1 METTIR
7 IFAAYLPKFNAYCVS
22 DKQISDAIATG
33 KTPEILLKDDDFSSL
48 GGSTINSPTV
58 GFLMGRES
66 GYYSIDYNYAK
77 SIAKSG
83 VKLRLLTYEKVTRQM
98 HGIDGLILPGGAFS
112 SPDFFY
118 NDDEE
123 EYKHNSRY
131 EAYETAIITS
141 RQKNIPMLGICAG
154 AQMIAAI
161 LGGRLYRNVA
171 EYTNVVHKTKEH
183 KAHGVT
189 ILPGNPLSRIFTKK
203 RIVTNSRHREA
214 LNPNGPF
221 SLALYAIAEDGIPEA
236 WGSEE
241 KKILC
246 IQWHPEDFAVEDNKE
261 MQEIYNWLPK
271 QIVNK

>member
-1 METTIR
+1 MENTIK
-7 IFAAYLPKFNAYCVS
+7 IYAAYMPKFNAYCIS
-22 DKQISDAIATG
+22 DKSISEVLATG
-33 KTPEILLKDDDFSSL
+33 KIPEVLIKDDDYSSL
-48 GGSTINSPTV
+48 GGCSVNAATV
-58 GFLMGRES
+58 GFLMGREC

-83 VKLRLLTYEKVTRQM
+83 VKLRLLTYEKVSRQM
-98 HGIDGLILPGGAFS
+98 HGLDGLILPGGAFS

-118 NDDEE
+118 NDKKE

-131 EAYETAIITS
+131 EAYETTIIRS

-154 AQMIAAI
+154 AQMIAAV

-171 EYTNVVHKTKEH
+171 EYTETSHKTREL
-183 KAHGVT
+183 KAHSVT
-189 ILPGNPLSRIFTKK
+189 ILPGNPLTRIFNRKK
-203 RIVTNSRHREA
+203 IITNSRHKEA
-214 LNPNGPF
+214 LNPNIPF

-246 IQWHPEDFAVEDNKE
+246 VQWHPEDFAVEDNKE

-271 QIVNK
+271 QIGKK

>member
-1 METTIR
+1 MGTIK
-7 IFAAYLPKFNAYCVS
+7 IYAAYMPKFNAYCVS
-22 DKQISDAIATG
+22 DKSVAEALATG
-33 KTPEILLKDDDFSSL
+33 KTPEILLKDEDYSSL
-48 GGSTINSPTV
+48 GGNSANGPII

-83 VKLRLLTYEKVTRQM
+83 VKLRLLTYEKVSRQM
-98 HGIDGLILPGGAFS
+98 LGLDGLILPGGAFS
-112 SPDFFY
+112 SPDLYY
-118 NDDEE
+118 NDGKK
-123 EYKHNSRY
+123 EYKQNSRY
-131 EAYETAIITS
+131 EAYETAIIYA

-171 EYTNVVHKTKEH
+171 EYTNVAHKSKEH

-189 ILPGNPLSRIFTKK
+189 ILPGNPLAHIFTKK

-214 LNPNGPF
+214 LNPNIPF
-221 SLALYAIAEDGIPEA
+221 GLALYAVAEDGIPEA

-246 IQWHPEDFAVEDNKE
+246 VQWHPEDFAAEGHKE

-271 QIVNK
+271 QIGK